1 MSEVLADRRA
11 QTARAFDS
19 VAATYDGPQGNNAV
33 VRWMRERLWRAVEA
47 KLPPSA
53 RLLDL
58 GSGTGLDAAHFAAR
72 GHAVVAIDSSP
83 AMVRRTAERAA
94 RTGLADRI
102 TALEIGIHELEKLE
116 GERFDG
122 VYSDLGA
129 LNCAPDL
136 KSVAAR
142 CAAMLPAGAPLVASV
157 IGRICPWE
165 IASHLARLHPGRA
178 FVRFSK
184 DEQPV
189 GLNGG
194 TVWTSYYRPAEFAA
208 AFAKAFDVDSWNALG
223 LFLPP
228 PYLVTSP
235 ARLPRVARP
244 LGWLDDH
251 LGRAP
256 LLRDAGDHFLVVLR
270 RRG

>member
-1 MSEVLADRRA
+1 MSDVARDRRA

-33 VRWMRERLWRAVEA
+33 VRWMRERLWRTVETR
-47 KLPPSA
+47 LPQPA

-58 GSGTGLDAAHFAAR
+58 GCGTGLDAAHFAAL
-72 GHAVVAIDSSP
+72 GHTVVAVDNSP
-83 AMVRRTAERAA
+83 AMVRRTARRAA
-94 RTGLADRI
+94 MLGLADRVV
-102 TALEIGIHELEKLE
+102 AREVGIHELERLA
-116 GERFDG
+116 GERFGG

-136 KSVAAR
+136 ASVAAE
-142 CAAMLPAGAPLVASV
+142 CAAMLPAGGPLVASV

-165 IASHLARLHPGRA
+165 IATHLARLHPGRA
-178 FVRFSK
+178 FLRFAK
-184 DEQPV
+184 DERPV

-194 TVWTSYYRPAEFAA
+194 TVWTSYYRPAEFAE
-208 AFAKAFDVDSWNALG
+208 AFAEAFDVESWNALG

-228 PYLVTSP
+228 PYMVAAP
-235 ARLPRVARP
+235 ERLPGIARP

-270 RRG
+270 RRD